1 MVCIRFLV
9 IFVKNID
16 NFWVFWCDFYVL
28 PCIVDERVVICV
40 IDYNDR
46 FWIKNG
52 YR

>member
-1 MVCIRFLV
+1 MVCIGFFDV
-9 IFVKNID
+9 FVMYID

-28 PCIVDERVVICV
+28 PCIVDDRVVICV

-46 FWIKNG
+46 FQIKNG